1 MAIRRRLPVYLM
13 VIQLVL
19 IVVMIFQINVISD
32 KIGTLTGDV
41 VVADD
46 DSGSGDVVVDL
57 EAGTADLGDYE
68 NEFDVE
74 GSPVLGDLDK
84 AKVIIVEFSDFQCPY
99 CATGQSTMSALA
111 AKYGDD
117 IAIVFKH
124 FPLSFHQYAQMAA
137 EASMC
142 ADDQD
147 MFWEYHDELFANQA
161 QINPGYLSQL
171 AGELGLDTEDFDTC
185 LETGK
190 YTSKVNED
198 FTYGTQLGVTGTPGF
213 FVNGELVK
221 GAQPQSVFEGMIEP
235 WL

>member
-1 MAIRRRLPVYLM
+1 MLRRRLPNILM

-19 IVVMIFQINVISD
+19 IVVMIFQLNVISD
-32 KIGTLTGDV
+32 RIGTVTGDIV
-41 VVADD
+41 LDGGTDEVDVVA
-46 DSGSGDVVVDL
+46 G
-57 EAGTADLGDYE
+57 AGNAAPGEYE
-68 NEFDVE
+68 NTFDLE

-99 CATGQSTMSALA
+99 CASGQSTMNALYE
-111 AKYGDD
+111 KYGDD

-124 FPLSFHQYAQMAA
+124 FPLSFHQYAQQAG

-147 MFWEYHDELFANQA
+147 MFWEYHDGLFENQA
-161 QINPGYLSQL
+161 GINPGYFSEL
-171 AGELGLDTEDFDTC
+171 ATELGLDIDDFNDC
-185 LETGK
+185 LNSGK

-198 FTYGTQLGVTGTPGF
+198 FAYGAELGVTGTPGF
-213 FVNGELVK
+213 FVNGEIVK
-221 GAQPQSVFEGMIEP
+221 GAQPQAVFEGMIEE